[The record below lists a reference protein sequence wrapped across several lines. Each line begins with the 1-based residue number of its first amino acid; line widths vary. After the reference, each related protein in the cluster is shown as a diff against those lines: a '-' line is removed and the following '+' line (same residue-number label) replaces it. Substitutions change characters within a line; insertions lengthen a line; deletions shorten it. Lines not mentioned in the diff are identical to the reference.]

1 MMKSSPRL
9 LSAIDILGTRKFT
22 AASIAKAESRHPG
35 VPLRAMVGDARMF
48 ASELK
53 ETVSEIARTIDS
65 DDPQMKL
72 VQQVLAL
79 LG

>member
-1 MMKSSPRL
+1 MTSSLRL
-9 LSAIDILGTRKFT
+9 LSAIEMLGTHKFT

-35 VPLRAMVGDARMF
+35 VPLLAMVSEAKMF

-53 ETVSEIARTIDS
+53 ETMLAIGKTIDR

-72 VQQVLAL
+72 IDQILAVL
-79 LG
+79 G